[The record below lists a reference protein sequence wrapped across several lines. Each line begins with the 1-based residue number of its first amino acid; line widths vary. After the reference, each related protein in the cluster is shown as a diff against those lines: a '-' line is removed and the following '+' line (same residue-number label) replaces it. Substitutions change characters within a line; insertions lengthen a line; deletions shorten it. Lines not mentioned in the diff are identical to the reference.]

1 MALPYVKTFADCAD
15 FDKTVLAYL
24 PQLYDLPQQIFQSA
38 TDWQQLQTLY
48 VSTNPLISAFALS
61 LFLAPI
67 FLIVAEVNKNYS
79 QVDRCWSLLPTV
91 YNAHFVLY
99 AHATGIP
106 TRRLDTLMI
115 LSAIWSVSGPINDPL
130 DSLLTFLGSVDIQLL
145 AQRRLQHR
153 LGGLSLERPQ
163 RLSWPNALLSVR
175 RRIHFPRPKRMPLSA
190 LQLLPALKPPPGP
203 IVRSHNSNLHPTPRR
218 PRHQRA
224 LSDGRR
230 RLFPRYRSDDL
241 HRVPRR

>member
-1 MALPYVKTFADCAD
+1 MALPFVKTFADCAD

-38 TDWQQLQTLY
+38 TDWRQLQVLY

-67 FLIVAEVNKNYS
+67 FLIVAEVNRNYS

-91 YNAHFVLY
+91 YNAHYVLY

-115 LSAIWSVSGPINDPL
+115 VSAVWSVSCPFEDVMSP
-130 DSLLTFLGSVDIQLL
+130 
-145 AQRRLQHR
+145 
-153 LGGLSLERPQ
+153 
-163 RLSWPNALLSVR
+163 
-175 RRIHFPRPKRMPLSA
+175 
-190 LQLLPALKPPPGP
+190 
-203 IVRSHNSNLHPTPRR
+203 
-218 PRHQRA
+218 
-224 LSDGRR
+224 
-230 RLFPRYRSDDL
+230 Y
-241 HRVPRR
+241 